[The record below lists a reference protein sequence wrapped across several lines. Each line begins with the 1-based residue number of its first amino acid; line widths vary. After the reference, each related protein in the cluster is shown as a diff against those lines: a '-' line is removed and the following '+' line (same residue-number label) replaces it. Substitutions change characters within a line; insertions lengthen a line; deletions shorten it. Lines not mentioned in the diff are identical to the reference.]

1 MGRGLA
7 AKDAGVPPLR
17 DAKVAGSL
25 QAPFP
30 DYTVGGGEGSGI
42 IPQSLAYIGSAL
54 IGIAA
59 IFLFIRLWSRYFA
72 EKEPK

>member
-1 MGRGLA
+1 L
-7 AKDAGVPPLR
+7 KE
-17 DAKVAGSL
+17 
-25 QAPFP
+25 
-30 DYTVGGGEGSGI
+30 EGFGNYMHTL
-42 IPQSLAYIGSAL
+42 PYIGSAL